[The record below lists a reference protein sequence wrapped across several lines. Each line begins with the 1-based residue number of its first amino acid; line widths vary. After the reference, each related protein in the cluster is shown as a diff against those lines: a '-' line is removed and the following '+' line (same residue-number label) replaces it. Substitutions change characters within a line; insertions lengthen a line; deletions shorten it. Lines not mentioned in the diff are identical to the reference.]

1 MRHISFGS
9 KRRERKPEM
18 QTFHIGENDAGQRL
32 DKYLSKSLRA
42 LPPSLLYKA
51 IRTKKIKV
59 NRKRSQQNYM
69 LSAGDTVEVFLPD
82 EYLIRREDGREAF
95 LHLTP
100 RMQVIYEDEN
110 ILLCDKQPG
119 VIVHADEDETVD
131 TLINHIK
138 AYLYRKGEYNPDGER
153 SFAPALCNRIDR
165 NTGGIVL
172 AAKNAAALRVLNE
185 KIRNGELEKKYL
197 CAAHGIFEKKQDTLT
212 GYLHKDKMRN
222 LVSIVEKKPDNSGE
236 YKRIVTKYRVLEE
249 QNALSLLEV
258 ELITGRTHQIRAHL
272 ASVGHPLLGDGKY
285 GINREDRKKG
295 YHFQALYA
303 YQIKFAFRDSSAP
316 LDYLKDKVYHADRS
330 KIWFLNEFGSFLERY

>member
-1 MRHISFGS
+1 
-9 KRRERKPEM
+9 M

-82 EYLIRREDGREAF
+82 EYLLRREDGREAF

-197 CAAHGIFEKKQDTLT
+197 CVAHGIFEKKQDTLT
-212 GYLHKDKMRN
+212 GYLHKDKLRN

-258 ELITGRTHQIRAHL
+258 ELITGRTHQIRANL

-303 YQIKFAFRDSSAP
+303 YQIKFAFHDSSAP